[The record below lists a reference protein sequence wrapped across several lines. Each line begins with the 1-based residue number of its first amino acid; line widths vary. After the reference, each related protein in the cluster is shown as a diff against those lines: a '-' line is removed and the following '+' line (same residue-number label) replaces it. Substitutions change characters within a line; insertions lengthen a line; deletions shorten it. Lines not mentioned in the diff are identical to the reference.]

1 MRRRSV
7 LNSNWTPTA
16 RRLIN
21 KRLWILGYYSE
32 DYEGDFRALET
43 LRQQGPH
50 IDVYADFAYQLQPD
64 GQFIGQVNKLVLQE
78 AIEQGTAPLILF
90 HNFDGKIFDPL
101 PLRSV
106 LSSTASQRN
115 CISHIIN
122 LLPPNVA
129 GVHVDFEGVEAPYR
143 IPFLT
148 FLESLKTT
156 LHDRGL
162 LLSIAIPAKH
172 SESEAPG
179 YDFAGIG
186 RLCDSI
192 TLMTYDE
199 HYSCGTPGPIAS
211 LPWMTQA
218 LDYAIR
224 YIPGEKILLGIP
236 VYGYDWSKEPTCMVP
251 MRDIPELVAQNN
263 ARVLW
268 SDQAVGP
275 YFFYWRGRTRHTV
288 WHENELSAKVR
299 LGFVKSYRLRGIA
312 IWRLGYE
319 TNRFWQEVSNKLK
332 R

>member
-1 MRRRSV
+1 M
-7 LNSNWTPTA
+7 NSNWTPTA

-43 LRQQGPH
+43 LRQQGHH

-64 GQFIGQVNKLVLQE
+64 GQFIGQVNKLVLQA

-115 CISHIIN
+115 CIRHMIN

-129 GVHVDFEGVEAPYR
+129 GVHVDFEGLEAPYR

-162 LLSIAIPAKH
+162 LLSIAIPAKR

-192 TLMTYDE
+192 TIMTYDE
-199 HYSCGTPGPIAS
+199 HYSCGSPGPIAS

-224 YIPGEKILLGIP
+224 YIPNEKILLGIP
-236 VYGYDWSKEPTCMVP
+236 VYGYDWSNEPTCMVP
-251 MRDIPELVAQNN
+251 MRDIPKLVAQNN

-268 SDQAVGP
+268 SDQAVEP

-288 WHENELSAKVR
+288 WYENELSAKVR

-319 TNRFWQEVSNKLK
+319 TNRFWQEISNKLK